1 MSRKSIPTGF
11 SGFSWAIAIFCLP
24 ILLWP
29 LALTI
34 SPNLLKSP
42 NLTESEMIFMSV
54 FLWVYPFGLAI
65 AARIIYRINQHNHAL
80 ARNLLMIS
88 AVIFYGLLFYVAS
101 GFN

>member
-1 MSRKSIPTGF
+1 MSRESTPTGF

-54 FLWVYPFGLAI
+54 FLWGYPFGLAI
-65 AARIIYRINQHNHAL
+65 AARIVYRINQHNHAL
-80 ARNLLMIS
+80 ARNMLMIS

>member
-1 MSRKSIPTGF
+1 MSRGNIQTSF
-11 SGFSWAIAIFCLP
+11 SGFSWAIALFCLP

-42 NLTESEMIFMSV
+42 HLTESEMTFMSI

-65 AARIIYRINQHNHAL
+65 IARIAYRINQYNHAV
-80 ARNLLMIS
+80 ARNLLIIS

-101 GFN
+101 GFH

>member
-1 MSRKSIPTGF
+1 MRKDKMPTGF

-34 SPNLLKSP
+34 SPNLLKNP
-42 NLTESEMIFMSV
+42 RLTESEMTLMSI
-54 FLWVYPFGLAI
+54 FLWVYPFCLGGI
-65 AARIIYRINQHNHAL
+65 ARIAYRLHASRPRL
-80 ARNLLMIS
+80 ARNVLLVS
-88 AVIFYGLLFYVAS
+88 TVCFYGFVCYVGS